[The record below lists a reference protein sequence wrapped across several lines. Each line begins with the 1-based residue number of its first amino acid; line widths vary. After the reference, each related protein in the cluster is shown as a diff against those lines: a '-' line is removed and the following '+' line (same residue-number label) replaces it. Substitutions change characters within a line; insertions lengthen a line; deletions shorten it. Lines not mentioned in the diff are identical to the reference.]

1 MRAEGPR
8 VDGWRRCILGRGM
21 VVWLA
26 VLLIAGGAPAIAA
39 AAEAAATPSPQAA
52 APKAHIVSLGLWGL
66 QNLFRTEANQA
77 AAVLRAYYGR
87 GGQVVVKANTPAT
100 AAAAAV
106 TSAALQAALRGVAAQ
121 MNREQDLLVLVLTSH
136 GSPQGIGIRTRR
148 HGELLTPDQ
157 LRGYLQETGAANKV
171 VIVSACFS
179 GIFAALADAHTLVI
193 TAADATH
200 PSFGCSDRANMTF
213 FGELFFNGAVPE
225 RATLPEAFAL
235 ARGQIKQLEDE
246 LCTDPKRKA
255 AGACNSNPQIAGGEA
270 FAGTL
275 RAAPVSAA
283 ARTRL
288 QLGESR
294 QKFCKQAGLAGRVS
308 ACRRGA

>member
-1 MRAEGPR
+1 MRVDCPR
-8 VDGWRRCILGRGM
+8 LDGWRRRIFGRGI

-26 VLLIAGGAPAIAA
+26 VLLMAGGAPAVAA
-39 AAEAAATPSPQAA
+39 AAEAAATPRPEAA

-100 AAAAAV
+100 AAV

-121 MNREQDLLVLVLTSH
+121 MNREQDLLVVVLTSH
-136 GSPQGIGIRTRR
+136 GSPEGIGIRTRR
-148 HGELLTPDQ
+148 HGELLTPSQ
-157 LRGYLQETGAANKV
+157 LRQYLQETGAANKV

-200 PSFGCSDRANMTF
+200 PSFG
-213 FGELFFNGAVPE
+213 
-225 RATLPEAFAL
+225 
-235 ARGQIKQLEDE
+235 
-246 LCTDPKRKA
+246 
-255 AGACNSNPQIAGGEA
+255 
-270 FAGTL
+270 
-275 RAAPVSAA
+275 
-283 ARTRL
+283 
-288 QLGESR
+288 
-294 QKFCKQAGLAGRVS
+294 
-308 ACRRGA
+308 